1 MNLFP
6 PYIESGLIW
15 VLWCFLHSLLISRS
29 WTGWL
34 QRILGS
40 TFALYRL
47 FYSLFSLA
55 TLAAVVFY
63 QFSLEQVV
71 FFSWRGLWLFPQ
83 ILLYLYGLFMFY
95 VGWKRYDL
103 PFFLGTKQA
112 KFFFSGKPL
121 PPMVFQQNIRGG
133 VRHPWYSG
141 GIALVLVFGSV
152 TDVTLGSKIVLI
164 CYFVIGSFLEERK
177 LRIELGEPYKQYC
190 RKVPMLFPWRIKL
203 I

>member
-63 QFSLEQVV
+63 QFSLEQVI
-71 FFSWRGLWLFPQ
+71 FFSWRGMWLFPQ

-103 PFFLGTKQA
+103 SFFLGTRQA
-112 KFFFSGKPL
+112 NSFFAGKPL
-121 PPMVFQQNIRGG
+121 PPMVFNQDSRGG
-133 VRHPWYSG
+133 IRHPWYSG
-141 GIALVLVFGSV
+141 GIALVWAFGSI
-152 TDVTLGSKIVLI
+152 TDVSLASKSVLTF
-164 CYFVIGSFLEERK
+164 YFVIGSFLEERK
-177 LRIELGEPYKQYC
+177 LLLEIGEPYKQYC
-190 RKVPMLFPWRIKL
+190 RKVPMLFPWKL
-203 I
+203 TLF